1 MQTFSA
7 QTHDQLPRPPA
18 QIELDASE
26 AAAPSHLCQ
35 PVLPSFCTCL
45 GLLCSSKQRK
55 ISVPIVSRAPPPV
68 PKFSLLPS
76 SKLQVSEHSN
86 QAPSPVT

>member
-7 QTHDQLPRPPA
+7 QTQDQLPRPPA

-26 AAAPSHLCQ
+26 AMVPSHLCQ
-35 PVLPSFCTCL
+35 LVLSSFCTCL
-45 GLLCSSKQRK
+45 GLLCSSKQKDLRLC
-55 ISVPIVSRAPPPV
+55 PAPAPV

-76 SKLQVSEHSN
+76 SKLRVSEHSN